1 MRITAGMKSYL
12 KWGLYM
18 LLPLYLIDQI
28 TKWVILTRMQ
38 IGDSITVIPNYF
50 EIIHVRNTGVAFGLL
65 QDIPDSYR
73 LIFFLTVT
81 VIAIVAIIVIFRQS
95 EDDSTLLKI
104 ILCLILAGAVG
115 NLTDRIVHNEVV
127 DFINVH
133 AFTYRWPTFN
143 VADMY
148 ISVGMIGL
156 LLYTFFVP
164 ENKDKK
170 SKSMT

>member
-1 MRITAGMKSYL
+1 MRFPAEMKSYL
-12 KWGLYM
+12 KWGLMM

-28 TKWVILTRMQ
+28 TKWIILTRMQ
-38 IGDSITVIPNYF
+38 IGDSISVIPNYF
-50 EIIHVRNTGVAFGLL
+50 EIVHVRNTGVAFGLL

-73 LIFFLTVT
+73 LAFFLTVT
-81 VIAIVAIIVIFRQS
+81 VVAIIAIFVIFKQS
-95 EDDSTLLKI
+95 NDDSLLLKA
-104 ILCLILAGAVG
+104 ILCLILAGAIG

-148 ISVGMIGL
+148 ISIGMVGL
-156 LLYTFFVP
+156 LIYTFFVT
-164 ENKDKK
+164 EKKGQKD
-170 SKSMT
+170 TVTG

>member
-1 MRITAGMKSYL
+1 MRFSTDMKSYL
-12 KWGLYM
+12 RWGLLM
-18 LLPLYLIDQI
+18 LVPLYLMDQI
-28 TKWVILTRMQ
+28 TKWIILTRMQ
-38 IGDSITVIPNYF
+38 IGESMTVIPNYL

-65 QDIPDSYR
+65 QNIPDSYR
-73 LIFFLTVT
+73 LVFFLTVT
-81 VIAIVAIIVIFRQS
+81 IVAIAAIFIIFKQSNDDSVIF
-95 EDDSTLLKI
+95 KV
-104 ILCLILAGAVG
+104 ILCLILAGAIG

-156 LLYTFFVP
+156 LLYTFIVP
-164 ENKDKK
+164 QKKKDKE
-170 SKSMT
+170 TADI